1 MQRHKGGGEGEI
13 AVEVSKTIEEQRS
26 VVAGVSH
33 CAPLAAVIIRH
44 DKLQAQLE
52 QLLTEHA
59 DDVAGRASAY
69 RREECPVCLD
79 EIGHGGD
86 LMLTRCGHTYHVD
99 CLLETLADG
108 SVRSCPLCR
117 TEIAQIPDHGTCSG
131 KVFAFM
137 CLLRIAFDRAQAQT
151 QRCELP
157 RALPLLRRRACPRM
171 RARTSSTTATSLR
184 AHCRGPACG
193 VYAQV
198 DKSVGEGAEI
208 LHARR
213 QEAEL
218 QPGRQRSAARAK
230 TDTRL
235 LCIYNAG
242 ADT

>member
-1 MQRHKGGGEGEI
+1 MAAQVSLAAQVSQAIEDQR
-13 AVEVSKTIEEQRS
+13 AMVAS
-26 VVAGVSH
+26 VGH
-33 CAPLAAVIIRH
+33 CADLAAVIVRH
-44 DKLQAQLE
+44 DKLQTQLDKFW
-52 QLLTEHA
+52 TEHA
-59 DDVAGRASAY
+59 DDVAERANAY
-69 RREECPVCLD
+69 HSEECPVCLD

-198 DKSVGEGAEI
+198 DKNVGEGAEI